1 MNLDGDYTLHDKI
14 ADGSF
19 QFKKDGAD
27 LYLFRISN
35 PQRTWYISD
44 GTYQDAYAAGRFNM
58 FAMSYLSSGTV
69 SGGGVSADRLFQVS
83 DDKFPPPEITYA
95 VSSADVVG
103 LNVPLLYCH
112 LAPLTPNIALL

>member
-35 PQRTWYISD
+35 PQRTWYIAD
-44 GTYQDAYAAGRFNM
+44 GTYKDAYAGNQVNM
-58 FAMSYLSSGTV
+58 FAMSYLKAGAQ
-69 SGGGVSADRLFQVS
+69 SGGGSPFVFQVS

>member
-1 MNLDGDYTLHDKI
+1 LNLDGDYTLHDKI

-35 PQRTWYISD
+35 PQRTWYIAD
-44 GTYQDAYAAGRFNM
+44 GTLKDAFAGIQVNM
-58 FAMSYLSSGTV
+58 FARSYLKAGAQ
-69 SGGGVSADRLFQVS
+69 SGGGSPFVVLVS
-83 DDKFPPPEITYA
+83 DDMFPPPEITYA

-103 LNVPLLYCH
+103 LSVPLLYCH
-112 LAPLTPNIALL
+112 LAPLTPNIAL